1 MPPFDYDYLI
11 VGSGFGGSVSALRLT
26 EKGYKVLVVEIG
38 RRWTPENLPK
48 TNWTLNRYFWKPKL
62 GLRGFFNIRFF
73 RHVIVLHGNAVGG
86 GSITYANTMLVPP
99 DTIWDHGTWAGLD
112 DWKRVMPSHYET
124 AKRMMGVV
132 TNPILAPADIK
143 LKEMAAAAGVAHTF
157 YPTDVAVF
165 FGNDGQQPGT
175 ASPDPYFHG
184 EGPERNSC
192 IACGGCMVGCRHNAK
207 NTLDKNYLYLAEKK
221 GARILAETKVVDVR
235 PLNGKDDGSG
245 APDGTAAPDGNAG
258 YEVFTQ
264 SSAGWFKGPVQRFT
278 TRGVVFAGSSLGTQ
292 ELLFHL
298 KERGSLP
305 NISDQLGN
313 RVLTNAESLI
323 AVRYPNGDPSGGPNG
338 DPSRAEDM
346 SLGIAIGSGIYIDAN
361 THIEATRYP
370 RGSDALSPLST
381 LLVNGRPGP
390 TRILTWLKTL
400 ALQFLKSPWR
410 TLRTLQPFGASHE
423 TLILLCM
430 QAIDGHLTMRLKR
443 PWYWP
448 FIKVLTTAGE
458 PIPTYIPAANRFAE
472 LGASVTGGVPCTT
485 ITEVLFNIP
494 MTAHCIGGA
503 GMADTPERG
512 VIDSHNRVFGYTNL
526 YICDGSVISANLG
539 VNPALTITALTER
552 AMHHIPPKTTQA
564 ITAAS

>member
-1 MPPFDYDYLI
+1 MPSFDYDFLI

-26 EKGYKVLVVEIG
+26 EKGYRVLVVEMG
-38 RRWTPENLPK
+38 RRWTPESLPK
-48 TNWTLNRYFWKPKL
+48 TNWALNRYFWKPKL

-86 GSITYANTMLVPP
+86 GSVTYANTMLVPP
-99 DTIWDHGTWAGLD
+99 DAIWDHGSWAGLD
-112 DWKRVMPSHYET
+112 DWKQVMPEHYET

-132 TNPILAPADIK
+132 TNPILGPADIK
-143 LKEMAAAAGVAHTF
+143 LKEMAAAAGLAHTF

-165 FGNDGQQPGT
+165 FGTADQQPGT
-175 ASPDPYFHG
+175 PSPDPYFDG
-184 EGPERNSC
+184 EGPARQTC
-192 IACGGCMVGCRHNAK
+192 VACGGCMVGCRHNAK
-207 NTLDKNYLYLAEKK
+207 NTLDKNYLYLAGKK
-221 GARILAETKVVDVR
+221 GARILAETKVIDVR
-235 PLNGKDDGSG
+235 PLNGTPDGSQ
-245 APDGTAAPDGNAG
+245 G

-264 SSAGWFKGPVQRFT
+264 SSAGWFKGPAQRFT

-292 ELLFHL
+292 ELLFRL
-298 KERGSLP
+298 KQRGSLP

-323 AVRYPNGDPSGGPNG
+323 AVRYPGTSDDLS
-338 DPSRAEDM
+338 S
-346 SLGIAIGSGIYIDAN
+346 GIAIGSGIYIDAN
-361 THIEATRYP
+361 THIEAVRYP

-390 TRILTWLKTL
+390 SRILTWLQTL
-400 ALQFLKSPWR
+400 ALQFLKSPLR
-410 TLRTLQPFGASHE
+410 TLRALQPFGASHE

-430 QAIDGHLTMRLKR
+430 QAINGHLTMRLKR

-448 FIKVLTTAGE
+448 FIKVLTTAGG
-458 PIPTYIPAANRFAE
+458 PIPTYIPSASRFAE

-485 ITEVLFNIP
+485 ITEILFNIP

-503 GMADTPERG
+503 AMADAPERG
-512 VIDSHNRVFGYTNL
+512 VIDRHHRIFGYTNL

-552 AMHHIPPKTTQA
+552 AVQAIPPKTVPPVPDP
-564 ITAAS
+564 S

>member
-1 MPPFDYDYLI
+1 MPSFDYDYLI

-26 EKGYKVLVVEIG
+26 EKGYKVLVVEMG
-38 RRWTPENLPK
+38 RRWTPENLPR

-62 GLRGFFNIRFF
+62 GLRGFFNLRFF
-73 RHVIVLHGNAVGG
+73 RHVLVLHGNAVGG

-99 DTIWDHGTWAGLD
+99 DTLWDHGTWAGLD
-112 DWKRVMPSHYET
+112 DWKRVMPAHYAT

-132 TNPILAPADIK
+132 PNPILAPADIK
-143 LKEMAAAAGVAHTF
+143 LQQMATAAGVAHTF
-157 YPTDVAVF
+157 YPTDVAVY
-165 FGNDGQQPGT
+165 FGKPHDQPGT
-175 ASPDPYFHG
+175 PSPDPYFDG
-184 EGPERNSC
+184 EGPDRQSC

-221 GARILAETKVVDVR
+221 GARILAETKVIDVR
-235 PLNGKDDGSG
+235 PLSG
-245 APDGTAAPDGNAG
+245 APDGSQG

-264 SSAGWFKGPVQRFT
+264 SSNGWFKGPIRRIT
-278 TRGVVFAGSSLGTQ
+278 TRGVIFAGSSLGTQ

-298 KERGSLP
+298 KEKGSLP

-323 AVRYPNGDPSGGPNG
+323 AVRYPGTS
-338 DPSRAEDM
+338 EDM
-346 SLGIAIGSGIYIDAN
+346 SSGIAIGSGIYIDAD
-361 THIEATRYP
+361 THIEAVRYP

-390 TRILTWLKTL
+390 TRILTWLRTL
-400 ALQFLKSPWR
+400 ALQLCKSP
-410 TLRTLQPFGASHE
+410 LRTFRALQPFGASHE

-448 FIKVLTTAGE
+448 FHKVLTTSGD
-458 PIPTYIPAANRFAE
+458 PIPTYIPSANRFAE

-485 ITEVLFNIP
+485 LTEILFNIP

-512 VIDSHNRVFGYTNL
+512 VIDPYNRVFGYTNL

-552 AMHHIPPKTTQA
+552 AMHHVPPKSTQA
-564 ITAAS
+564 ANEAS

>member
-1 MPPFDYDYLI
+1 MPPPFDFDYLI

-26 EKGYKVLVVEIG
+26 EKGYKVLVVEMG

-48 TNWTLNRYFWKPKL
+48 TNWALNRYFWKPKL

-99 DTIWDHGTWAGLD
+99 DTIWDNGTWAGLD
-112 DWKRVMPSHYET
+112 DWKHVMPAHYAT

-132 TNPILAPADIK
+132 TNPILAPADLK
-143 LKEMAAAAGVAHTF
+143 LKQMAVAAGVAHTF
-157 YPTDVAVF
+157 YPTEVAVY
-165 FGNDGQQPGT
+165 FGTEGQQPGT
-175 ASPDPYFHG
+175 TSPDPYFHG
-184 EGPERNSC
+184 EGPDRQTC

-207 NTLDKNYLYLAEKK
+207 NTLDKNYLYLAEKQ
-221 GARILAETKVVDVR
+221 GAQVLAETKVVDVR
-235 PLNGKDDGSG
+235 PLNGSSDGSQ
-245 APDGTAAPDGNAG
+245 G
-258 YEVFTQ
+258 YEVFIQ
-264 SSAGWFKGPVQRFT
+264 SSNGWFKGPVRRFT

-292 ELLFHL
+292 ELLFRL
-298 KERGSLP
+298 KQKGSLP

-323 AVRYPNGDPSGGPNG
+323 AVRYPSGDRTGS
-338 DPSRAEDM
+338 EDM
-346 SLGIAIGSGIYIDAN
+346 SKGIAIGSGVYIDAN

-390 TRILTWLKTL
+390 TRILSWLRTL
-400 ALQFLKSPWR
+400 ALQFLRSPWR
-410 TLRTLQPFGASHE
+410 TLRALQPFGASHE

-448 FIKVLTTAGE
+448 FIKVITTAGD

-472 LGASVTGGVPCTT
+472 LGASVTGGVACTT

-503 GMADTPERG
+503 AMADSPAHG
-512 VIDSHNRVFGYTNL
+512 VIDCYNRAFGYTNL

-552 AMHHIPPKTTQA
+552 AMHHIPTKGAQDVKDA
-564 ITAAS
+564 Y

>member
-1 MPPFDYDYLI
+1 MPPSFDYDYLI

-26 EKGYKVLVVEIG
+26 EKGYKVLVVEMG
-38 RRWTPENLPK
+38 RRWTPEDLPK

-62 GLRGFFNIRFF
+62 GLRGFFNLRFF

-99 DTIWDHGTWAGLD
+99 DTIWDQGTWAGLD
-112 DWKRVMPSHYET
+112 DWKRVMPSHYAT
-124 AKRMMGVV
+124 AKRMLGVV

-143 LKEMAAAAGVAHTF
+143 LREMATAAGVGHTF
-157 YPTDVAVF
+157 YPADVAVF
-165 FGNDGQQPGT
+165 FGNADQQPGT
-175 ASPDPYFHG
+175 LSPDPYFDG
-184 EGPERNSC
+184 EGPARETC

-221 GARILAETKVVDVR
+221 GARVLAETTVIDVR
-235 PLNGKDDGSG
+235 PLNG
-245 APDGTAAPDGNAG
+245 APDGSQG

-264 SSAGWFKGPVQRFT
+264 SSNGWFKGPVQCFT

-292 ELLFHL
+292 ELLFRL
-298 KERGSLP
+298 KQRGSLP

-323 AVRYPNGDPSGGPNG
+323 AVRYPGTSDDLS
-338 DPSRAEDM
+338 S
-346 SLGIAIGSGIYIDAN
+346 GIAIGSGIYIDAN
-361 THIEATRYP
+361 THIEAVRYP

-390 TRILTWLKTL
+390 TRILTWLTTL
-400 ALQFLKSPWR
+400 GLQFLKSP
-410 TLRTLQPFGASHE
+410 LRTFRDLQPFGASHE

-430 QAIDGHLTMRLKR
+430 QAIDSPLTMRLTR

-448 FIKVLTTAGE
+448 FVNVLTTAGD
-458 PIPTYIPAANRFAE
+458 PIPTYIPTANRFAE

-494 MTAHCIGGA
+494 MTAHCLGGA
-503 GMADTPERG
+503 AMADTPERG
-512 VIDSHNRVFGYTNL
+512 VIDSYHRVFGYTNL
-526 YICDGSVISANLG
+526 YICDGSAISANLG
-539 VNPALTITALTER
+539 VNPALTIAALTER
-552 AMHHIPPKTTQA
+552 AMQAIPPKTVQPVRDPA
-564 ITAAS
+564 ICSKSTPCISVNEGPDG

>member
-1 MPPFDYDYLI
+1 MPTFDYDFVV

-26 EKGYKVLVVEIG
+26 QKGYNVLVVEMG

-48 TNWTLNRYFWKPKL
+48 TNWSLNRYFWKPKL
-62 GLRGFFNIRFF
+62 GLRGFFNLRFF

-99 DTIWDHGTWAGLD
+99 DTIWEHGAWAGLD
-112 DWKRVMPSHYET
+112 DWKRVMPAHYET
-124 AKRMMGVV
+124 AKCMLGVV
-132 TNPILAPADIK
+132 TNPLLGPADMK
-143 LKEMAAAAGVAHTF
+143 LKEMASATGVAHTF
-157 YPTDVAVF
+157 YPTEVAVF
-165 FGNDGQQPGT
+165 FGEEGQTPGMRS
-175 ASPDPYFHG
+175 ADPYFDG
-184 EGPERNSC
+184 EGPERHSC
-192 IACGGCMVGCRHNAK
+192 LGCGGCMVGCRHNAK

-221 GARILAETKVVDVR
+221 GARILAETKVIDVR
-235 PLNGKDDGSG
+235 PLNGSTDGSQ
-245 APDGTAAPDGNAG
+245 G

-264 SSAGWFKGPVQRFT
+264 SSNGWFKGAVQRFT
-278 TRGVVFAGSSLGTQ
+278 ASGVVFAGSSLGTQ
-292 ELLFHL
+292 ELLFRL
-298 KERGSLP
+298 KQKDSLP
-305 NISDQLGN
+305 NISDQLGK

-323 AVRYPNGDPSGGPNG
+323 AVRYPGGV
-338 DPSRAEDM
+338 EDM
-346 SLGIAIGSGIYIDAN
+346 SSGIAIGSGIYIDAN

-390 TRILTWLKTL
+390 TRVLTWISTL
-400 ALQFLKSPWR
+400 VFQLLKSPWQ
-410 TLRTLQPFGASHE
+410 TLRAIQPFGASHE

-472 LGASVTGGVPCTT
+472 LGAAVTGGVPCTT
-485 ITEVLFNIP
+485 ITEILFNIP

-503 GMADTPERG
+503 SMADTPTGG
-512 VIDSHNRVFGYTNL
+512 VIDRYNRIFGYRNL

-539 VNPALTITALTER
+539 VNPALTITALAER
-552 AMHHIPPKTTQA
+552 AMHHVPPKSA
-564 ITAAS
+564 

>member
-26 EKGYKVLVVEIG
+26 EKGYKVLVVEMG
-38 RRWTPENLPK
+38 RRWTPDNLPK
-48 TNWTLNRYFWKPKL
+48 TNWALNRYFWKPKL
-62 GLRGFFNIRFF
+62 GLRGFFNLSFF

-86 GSITYANTMLVPP
+86 GSVTYANTMLVPP

-112 DWKRVMPSHYET
+112 DWKQVMSAHYAT
-124 AKRMMGVV
+124 AKRMMGVA
-132 TNPILAPADIK
+132 TNPILAPADLRLQK
-143 LKEMAAAAGVAHTF
+143 MAAAAGVAHTF

-165 FGNDGQQPGT
+165 FGKDGDQPGT
-175 ASPDPYFHG
+175 ASPDPYFDG
-184 EGPERNSC
+184 EGPDRQTC

-221 GARILAETKVVDVR
+221 GARILAETKVIDVR
-235 PLNGKDDGSG
+235 PLNGE
-245 APDGTAAPDGNAG
+245 ADGTAG

-264 SSAGWFKGPVQRFT
+264 SSRGWFKGPVQRFI

-292 ELLFHL
+292 ELLFNL
-298 KERGSLP
+298 KQRGSLP
-305 NISDQLGN
+305 NISDQLGQ

-323 AVRYPNGDPSGGPNG
+323 AVRYPGTSD
-338 DPSRAEDM
+338 DM
-346 SLGIAIGSGIYIDAN
+346 SSGIAIGSGIYIDAN
-361 THIEATRYP
+361 THIEAVRYP

-381 LLVNGRPGP
+381 LLVNGRSGP
-390 TRILTWLKTL
+390 TRILTWLRTL
-400 ALQFLKSPWR
+400 GLQFLKSPWR
-410 TLRTLQPFGASHE
+410 TLRALQPFGASHE

-448 FIKVLTTAGE
+448 FTKVLTTAGN
-458 PIPTYIPAANRFAE
+458 PIPTYIPSANRFAE
-472 LGASVTGGVPCTT
+472 LGAAVTGGVPCTT
-485 ITEVLFNIP
+485 VTEILFNIP

-512 VIDSHNRVFGYTNL
+512 VIDPYHRVFGYANL
-526 YICDGSVISANLG
+526 YICDGSAISANLG
-539 VNPALTITALTER
+539 VNPALTIAALTER
-552 AMHHIPPKTTQA
+552 AMHHIPSKSTTGIA
-564 ITAAS
+564 VNSSAVNTVR

>member
-1 MPPFDYDYLI
+1 MPPFDYDFLI

-26 EKGYKVLVVEIG
+26 EKGYKVLVVEMG

-62 GLRGFFNIRFF
+62 CLRGFFNIRFF

-99 DTIWDHGTWAGLD
+99 DTVWDHGTWAGLD
-112 DWKRVMPSHYET
+112 DWERVMPVHYAT

-132 TNPILAPADIK
+132 TNPIMGPADIK

-165 FGNDGQQPGT
+165 FGNDGQQPDGQQPGT
-175 ASPDPYFHG
+175 ASADPYFQG
-184 EGPERNSC
+184 EGPERHSC

-221 GARILAETKVVDVR
+221 GARILAETKVIDVR
-235 PLNGKDDGSG
+235 PLHGKDDGSE
-245 APDGTAAPDGNAG
+245 G

-264 SSAGWFKGPVQRFT
+264 SSLGWFKGPVQRFT

-298 KERGSLP
+298 KQRGSLP
-305 NISDQLGN
+305 NISDQLGQ

-323 AVRYPNGDPSGGPNG
+323 AVRYPGGP
-338 DPSRAEDM
+338 EDM
-346 SLGIAIGSGIYIDAN
+346 SKGIAIGSGIYIDAN

-390 TRILTWLKTL
+390 TRIFTWLRTL
-400 ALQFLKSPWR
+400 GVQFLKSPWR
-410 TLRTLQPFGASHE
+410 TLRAIQPFGAAHE

-430 QAIDGHLTMRLKR
+430 QAIDGHLTMQLKR

-448 FIKVLTTAGE
+448 FIKVLTTAGD

-512 VIDSHNRVFGYTNL
+512 VIDPYNRVFGYTNL
-526 YICDGSVISANLG
+526 YICDGSMISANLG

-552 AMHHIPPKTTQA
+552 AMQHIPTKSTGASKTHP
-564 ITAAS
+564 SSVPD

>member
-1 MPPFDYDYLI
+1 MPSFDFDFVV

-26 EKGYKVLVVEIG
+26 EKGYKVLVVEMG
-38 RRWTPENLPK
+38 RRWTPENLPE
-48 TNWTLNRYFWKPKL
+48 TNWKLHRYFWKPKL

-73 RHVIVLHGNAVGG
+73 RHVMVLHGNAVGG
-86 GSITYANTMLVPP
+86 GSITYANTMLVPQ
-99 DTIWDHGTWAGLD
+99 DSVWDRGTWADLD
-112 DWKRVMPSHYET
+112 DWKRVMPTHYAT

-132 TNPILAPADIK
+132 TNPILAPADRK
-143 LKEMAAAAGVAHTF
+143 LKEMADVAGVGETF
-157 YPTDVAVF
+157 YPTEVAIF
-165 FGNDGQQPGT
+165 FGEHGQDRGT
-175 ASPDPYFHG
+175 PSADPYFYG
-184 EGPERNSC
+184 EGPERQSC
-192 IACGGCMVGCRHNAK
+192 IGCGGCMVGCRHNAK
-207 NTLDKNYLYLAEKK
+207 NTLDKNYLYLAEKR
-221 GARILAETKVVDVR
+221 GARVLAETKVVDVR
-235 PLNGKDDGSG
+235 PLDGKDDGSE
-245 APDGTAAPDGNAG
+245 G

-264 SSAGWFKGPVQRFT
+264 SSLVWFGGKAQRFT
-278 TRGVVFAGSSLGTQ
+278 TRGVIFAGSSLGTQ
-292 ELLFHL
+292 ELLFRL

-305 NISDQLGN
+305 NISEQLGN

-323 AVRYPNGDPSGGPNG
+323 AVRYPGG
-338 DPSRAEDM
+338 AEDM
-346 SLGIAIGSGIYIDAN
+346 SKGIAIGSGIYIDAN

-390 TRILTWLKTL
+390 TRIFTWLGTL
-400 ALQFLKSPWR
+400 GLQFLKSPWR
-410 TLRTLQPFGASHE
+410 TFRAIQPFGAAHE

-448 FIKVLTTAGE
+448 FIKVLTTAGAR
-458 PIPTYIPAANRFAE
+458 IPTYIPAANRFAE

-503 GMADTPERG
+503 CMADTPERG
-512 VIDSHNRVFGYTNL
+512 VIDHHNRIFGYANL
-526 YICDGSVISANLG
+526 YICDGSMVSANLG

-552 AMHHIPPKTTQA
+552 AMEHIPEKA
-564 ITAAS
+564 IRHTSDASRQS

>member
-1 MPPFDYDYLI
+1 MPPPFDYDFLI

-26 EKGYKVLVVEIG
+26 EKGYKVLVVEMG

-48 TNWTLNRYFWKPKL
+48 TNWTVNRYLWKPKL
-62 GLRGFFNIRFF
+62 GLRGFFNLRFF

-112 DWKRVMPSHYET
+112 DWKHIMPAHYAT

-132 TNPILAPADIK
+132 SNPILAPADLK
-143 LKEMAAAAGVAHTF
+143 LQQMAEAANVAHTF

-165 FGNDGQQPGT
+165 FGNEDDPPGT
-175 ASPDPYFHG
+175 PSSDPYFDG
-184 EGPERNSC
+184 EGPARQTC

-221 GARILAETKVVDVR
+221 GARILAETKVIDVR
-235 PLNGKDDGSG
+235 PLNATPDGS
-245 APDGTAAPDGNAG
+245 DG

-264 SSAGWFKGPVQRFT
+264 SSRALLRGPTQRLT
-278 TRGVVFAGSSLGTQ
+278 TRGVIFAGSSLGTQ
-292 ELLFHL
+292 DLLFRL
-298 KERGSLP
+298 KQKGSLP
-305 NISDQLGN
+305 NISGQLGN

-323 AVRYPNGDPSGGPNG
+323 AVRYPGTSDNLS
-338 DPSRAEDM
+338 A
-346 SLGIAIGSGIYIDAN
+346 GIAIGSGIYIDAN
-361 THIEATRYP
+361 THIEAVRYP

-390 TRILTWLKTL
+390 SRILTWLRTL
-400 ALQFLKSPWR
+400 AVQFLRSPLR
-410 TLRTLQPFGASHE
+410 TLRALQPFGASHE

-430 QAIDGHLTMRLKR
+430 QAIDSPLTMRLKR

-448 FIKVLTTAGE
+448 FIKVLTTAGD
-458 PIPTYIPAANRFAE
+458 PIPTYIPSANRFAE
-472 LGASVTGGVPCTT
+472 LGAQVTGGVPCTT
-485 ITEVLFNIP
+485 LTEILFNIP

-503 GMADTPERG
+503 PMADTPAHG
-512 VIDSHNRVFGYTNL
+512 VIDSYHRIFNYANL

-552 AMHHIPPKTTQA
+552 AMQAIPPKTEQPLPDP
-564 ITAAS
+564 S

>member
-26 EKGYKVLVVEIG
+26 EKGYKVLVVEMG
-38 RRWTPENLPK
+38 RRWTSDNLPR
-48 TNWTLNRYFWKPKL
+48 TNWTLNRYFWKPRL
-62 GLRGFFNIRFF
+62 GLRGFFNLSFF

-99 DTIWDHGTWAGLD
+99 DTLWEHGTWAGLD
-112 DWKRVMPSHYET
+112 DWKQVMPAHYAT

-132 TNPILAPADIK
+132 PNPILGPADIK

-165 FGNDGQQPGT
+165 FGSEGQQPGT
-175 ASPDPYFHG
+175 PSADPYFDG
-184 EGPERNSC
+184 EGPARQTC

-221 GARILAETKVVDVR
+221 GARILAETKVIDVR
-235 PLNGKDDGSG
+235 PLSG
-245 APDGTAAPDGNAG
+245 APDGTAAPDGSQG

-264 SSAGWFKGPVQRFT
+264 SSRGWFKGPVQRFT
-278 TRGVVFAGSSLGTQ
+278 TGGVVFAGSSLGTQ
-292 ELLFHL
+292 DLLFRL
-298 KERGSLP
+298 KQKGSLP
-305 NISDQLGN
+305 NISDQLSK

-323 AVRYPNGDPSGGPNG
+323 AVRYPGTS
-338 DPSRAEDM
+338 EDM
-346 SLGIAIGSGIYIDAN
+346 SSGIAIGSGIYIDAN
-361 THIEATRYP
+361 THIEAVRYP

-381 LLVNGRPGP
+381 LLVNGRPSP

-400 ALQFLKSPWR
+400 GLQLLKSPWR
-410 TLRTLQPFGASHE
+410 TLRALQPFGASHE

-448 FIKVLTTAGE
+448 FTKVLTTAGD
-458 PIPTYIPAANRFAE
+458 PIPTYIPSANRFAE

-485 ITEVLFNIP
+485 ITEILFNIP

-503 GMADTPERG
+503 AMADTPARG
-512 VIDSHNRVFGYTNL
+512 VIDHHHRIFGYTNL

-539 VNPALTITALTER
+539 VNPALTIAALTER
-552 AMHHIPPKTTQA
+552 VMHHVPIKSTSDLNGA
-564 ITAAS
+564 D

>member
-26 EKGYKVLVVEIG
+26 EKGYKVLVVEMG
-38 RRWTPENLPK
+38 RRWTPEDLPK

-112 DWKRVMPSHYET
+112 DWKQVMPAHYAT

-132 TNPILAPADIK
+132 PNPILAPADIK
-143 LKEMAAAAGVAHTF
+143 LKQMATAAGVAHTF

-165 FGNDGQQPGT
+165 FGSEGDPPGT

-184 EGPERNSC
+184 EGPDRQTC

-221 GARILAETKVVDVR
+221 GARILAETKVIDVR
-235 PLNGKDDGSG
+235 PLNG
-245 APDGTAAPDGNAG
+245 APDGTAQPDGSQG

-264 SSAGWFKGPVQRFT
+264 SSLGWFKGPVQRIT
-278 TRGVVFAGSSLGTQ
+278 TRGVIFAGSSLGTQ
-292 ELLFHL
+292 DLLFRL
-298 KERGSLP
+298 KQKGSLP
-305 NISDQLGN
+305 NISDQLGQ

-323 AVRYPNGDPSGGPNG
+323 AVRYPGTS
-338 DPSRAEDM
+338 EDM
-346 SLGIAIGSGIYIDAN
+346 SSGIAIGSGIYIDAN
-361 THIEATRYP
+361 THIEAVRYP

-390 TRILTWLKTL
+390 TRILTWLRTL
-400 ALQFLKSPWR
+400 ALQFVRSPWR
-410 TLRTLQPFGASHE
+410 TLRALQPFGASHE

-448 FIKVLTTAGE
+448 FLKVLTTAGD
-458 PIPTYIPAANRFAE
+458 PIPTYIPSANRFAE

-485 ITEVLFNIP
+485 ITEILFNIP

-503 GMADTPERG
+503 AMADTPAHG
-512 VIDSHNRVFGYTNL
+512 VIDRHHRIFNYTNL

-552 AMHHIPPKTTQA
+552 AMQAIPPKTP
-564 ITAAS
+564 